1 MPEANYQVGENFQVQ
16 FVWRIPNDDFL
27 RAIFRAEVL
36 LIDDISDKYV
46 VRLTDFISGRQEAP
60 DGSMRSLEEV
70 ARDYWA
76 LVNQLKGRKISLAF
90 EADDGR
96 PLWLRLETLTGE
108 HNFFRRLNELPP
120 HFRDWQVDK

>member
-1 MPEANYQVGENFQVQ
+1 MPEANYQVGEIFRVQ
-16 FVWRIPNDDFL
+16 FVWRIPNGDFL
-27 RAIFRAEVL
+27 RAIFTAEVL
-36 LIDDISDKYV
+36 LQDDVSDKYV
-46 VRLTDFISGRQEAP
+46 VRLLEFVSGRQEAP
-60 DGSMRSLEEV
+60 DGSARPLENV

-76 LVNQLKGRKISLAF
+76 LVNQLEGRKISLAF

-120 HFRDWQVDK
+120 QLPDWQVD

>member
-120 HFRDWQVDK
+120 QFRDWQVDK

>member
-46 VRLTDFISGRQEAP
+46 IRLTDFISGRQEAP

-120 HFRDWQVDK
+120 QFRDWQVDK

>member
-1 MPEANYQVGENFQVQ
+1 MPKANYQVGEIFQVQ
-16 FVWRIPNDDFL
+16 FVWRIPNGDFL
-27 RAIFRAEVL
+27 RAIFTAEVL
-36 LIDDISDKYV
+36 LLDDISDKYV
-46 VRLTDFISGRQEAP
+46 VRLTEFVSGRQEAP
-60 DGSMRSLEEV
+60 DGSMRSLDDV

-76 LVNQLKGRKISLAF
+76 LVNELEDRKISLAF

-120 HFRDWQVDK
+120 QLRDWQPNK